1 MLPKYGFDEIIVDGE
16 GYQVQPSF
24 RNIAKIDDVEES
36 YKIIHFDHHSVYK
49 YFEAL
54 LIVNSCLDKPLPD
67 KFNIQMVDRGGRL
80 KAKNPV
86 SLQDQLTIIDIAR
99 HCMLHAVIGDI
110 DIKSRN
116 SNKSNSNYK
125 FNVYEFINS
134 AQDKRGLGRSKDEA
148 LNMSMTEYI
157 DAMRTAYPDEFD
169 KQDNGFTE
177 AELALWNAE
186 VGKAH

>member
-1 MLPKYGFDEIIVDGE
+1 MLVKYGFDEIIVDGE
-16 GYQVQPSF
+16 FYQVQPSF

-54 LIVNSCLDKPLPD
+54 FIVNSCLDKPLPD
-67 KFNIQMVDRGGRL
+67 KFNIQMVDRGYRL
-80 KAKNPV
+80 KAKNPI
-86 SLQDQLTIIDIAR
+86 SFGDQLAIIDIAK

-110 DIKSRN
+110 DVKS
-116 SNKSNSNYK
+116 SSSKASGNYK

-134 AQDKRGLGRSKDEA
+134 AQDKRGLGRSKEEA

-169 KQDNGFTE
+169 KEDSGFTE